1 MPLPPLVEAVA
12 EKVVVAEAAVDQ
24 AVVDGVACG
33 GGGTGARSAIASV
46 VVEGDEGEA
55 GDDVMLLDIGGK
67 LGSALWLLLLSKLIL
82 SLLHS
87 KVLVLLW
94 PVLSCIMDEV
104 ILLRLLIKLPVA
116 VDVLP

>member
-33 GGGTGARSAIASV
+33 GGGTGGRSAITSV
-46 VVEGDEGEA
+46 AVEGDEGEA
-55 GDDVMLLDIGGK
+55 GDDAMLLDIGGK
-67 LGSALWLLLLSKLIL
+67 QGSALWLLLSKLIL

-104 ILLRLLIKLPVA
+104 ILLRLLLKLPVA